1 MARPIVA
8 APYYIH
14 ARYYSPTPVAQVA
27 PGPLASAL
35 RAQIPTCPLDLATAA
50 SILLWATHLYRT
62 PCPQGC
68 RSPFHVLPCLP
79 QSVRQSW
86 RPLILGPGL
95 RTICI
100 PYVPIFG
107 DFL

>member
-14 ARYYSPTPVAQVA
+14 THYYSSTPVVQVTL
-27 PGPLASAL
+27 GPLASAL
-35 RAQIPTCPLDLATAA
+35 HAQIPTRPLDLATAA
-50 SILLWATHLYRT
+50 SIPLWATHLYHT
-62 PCPQGC
+62 PCLQRC

-79 QSVRQSW
+79 RSICQFQH
-86 RPLILGPGL
+86 PLILGSGL
-95 RTICI
+95 RTMCI
-100 PYVPIFG
+100 PYVPIFS

>member
-14 ARYYSPTPVAQVA
+14 ACYYSPTPVVQVA
-27 PGPLASAL
+27 LGPLTSVL
-35 RAQIPTCPLDLATAA
+35 RAQIPTRPLDLATAV
-50 SILLWATHLYRT
+50 SIPLWATCLYHT

-68 RSPFHVLPCLP
+68 RSPFHVLPCPP
-79 QSVRQSW
+79 QSVRQSR

-95 RTICI
+95 RTIRI

>member
-8 APYYIH
+8 VLYYIH
-14 ARYYSPTPVAQVA
+14 ACYYSPTLVAQVT

-35 RAQIPTCPLDLATAA
+35 CAQIPTCPLDLATAA
-50 SILLWATHLYRT
+50 SIPLWATRLYHT
-62 PCPQGC
+62 PCLQVC
-68 RSPFHVLPCLP
+68 RSPFHVLPCP
-79 QSVRQSW
+79 PRFVRQSQ

-95 RTICI
+95 CTIRI

>member
-1 MARPIVA
+1 VARPIVA

-14 ARYYSPTPVAQVA
+14 AHYYSPTPVAQVA

-35 RAQIPTCPLDLATAA
+35 HAQISTRPLDLATAA
-50 SILLWATHLYRT
+50 SIPLWATRLYCT

-68 RSPFHVLPCLP
+68 WSPFHVLPCPP
-79 QSVRQSW
+79 QSIRQS
-86 RPLILGPGL
+86 RCPLILGPGL